1 MPTDVDIITD
11 EQIASIADRLTQE
24 GRKVTPVSVWTEAGR
39 GSVVAIAAGL
49 QRWRD
54 AHSPDMPQQA
64 PTGLPD
70 DLAETLVNVARRLW
84 TVSRDETERMSGQRL
99 SVVSQRLSTALAE
112 RDEALAEFQKTGDEA
127 AKNRQQTTETLS
139 ALRASEDSVARLRQ
153 EFEAATARAQTAES
167 RVEEAQ
173 QRASAEQARLEAL
186 NASLDEERR
195 AKDAL
200 NEDIARIVQERDQAR
215 QDHTELH
222 ASMSGKD
229 EALARIAGELDQA
242 RQQHGNLH
250 ASLVGKD
257 EELARIADER
267 NQARQQHEQL
277 SASLAEKDETLA
289 RIAQERDQA
298 RQDHAELHALIAGK
312 DDELAR
318 IAQERDQVR
327 QQHEALS
334 LAAQEKSAEAERWS
348 QDANAAHARAQ
359 TAEAQASESL
369 ARVAALEAELNEVR
383 NALAAERENAATLKT
398 EISAHRDHAGRVG
411 GELDEARKQISVLM
425 EQKAEQG
432 AELARVSNDVNALRE
447 RAETAEKNAT
457 DLAKRLVEKEQG
469 EESELAS
476 LQRQISA
483 QAKAHSKAYD
493 DLRANAEQWVTYAKD
508 LRQRLDVANE
518 KILFID
524 ARSTGEVALM
534 RRLAVELERMKPD
547 HELVLREAQQ
557 KLIGDKMTQQLA
569 QKGYRYD
576 PATAVMSKIET

>member
-1 MPTDVDIITD
+1 
-11 EQIASIADRLTQE
+11 
-24 GRKVTPVSVWTEAGR
+24 
-39 GSVVAIAAGL
+39 
-49 QRWRD
+49 
-54 AHSPDMPQQA
+54 
-64 PTGLPD
+64 
-70 DLAETLVNVARRLW
+70 
-84 TVSRDETERMSGQRL
+84 
-99 SVVSQRLSTALAE
+99 
-112 RDEALAEFQKTGDEA
+112 
-127 AKNRQQTTETLS
+127 
-139 ALRASEDSVARLRQ
+139 
-153 EFEAATARAQTAES
+153 
-167 RVEEAQ
+167 
-173 QRASAEQARLEAL
+173 
-186 NASLDEERR
+186 
-195 AKDAL
+195 
-200 NEDIARIVQERDQAR
+200 
-215 QDHTELH
+215 
-222 ASMSGKD
+222 
-229 EALARIAGELDQA
+229 
-242 RQQHGNLH
+242 
-250 ASLVGKD
+250 
-257 EELARIADER
+257 
-267 NQARQQHEQL
+267 L

-348 QDANAAHARAQ
+348 RDANAAHARAQ

>member
-24 GRKVTPVSVWTEAGR
+24 GRKVTPVTVWTEAGR

-49 QRWRD
+49 QRWRE
-54 AHSPDMPQQA
+54 AHSPDMPQQQA

-99 SVVSQRLSTALAE
+99 SVVSQRLSSALAE

-127 AKNRQQTTETLS
+127 AKNRQQTTEMLS

-153 EFEAATARAQTAES
+153 EFEAATERAQTAES

-195 AKDAL
+195 AKNAL
-200 NEDIARIVQERDQAR
+200 NEDIARIAQERDQAR

-229 EALARIAGELDQA
+229 EALARIAGELDQV

-250 ASLVGKD
+250 ASLAGKD
-257 EELARIADER
+257 EE
-267 NQARQQHEQL
+267 
-277 SASLAEKDETLA
+277 LA

-327 QQHEALS
+327 EQHEALS
-334 LAAQEKSAEAERWS
+334 LASQEKSAEAERWS

-383 NALAAERENAATLKT
+383 GALAAERENAATLKT

-411 GELDEARKQISVLM
+411 GELDEARKQISALM

-447 RAETAEKNAT
+447 RAETAERNAT

-557 KLIGDKMTQQLA
+557 KVIGDKMAQQLA

-576 PATAVMSKIET
+576 PATAVMSKIES